1 MMLRAQLPGGRLL
14 PFVAGPV
21 LVAAVLAGTRG
32 GGVRP
37 SASPPWAGDEEAR
50 RREELEEESRAVQAR
65 LMTMHLLAV
74 EVAEGR
80 HGLLEAVAH
89 FRALHGEARTFHWDL
104 YRAYWKG
111 GSDEERHCREVIA
124 YATWATLDP
133 EKRRRD
139 AERLERELQEL
150 LRRGPLR
157 FPDVG
162 PLPAMG
168 EPSGPRRR

>member
-1 MMLRAQLPGGRLL
+1 MMLRAQLSGGRLL
-14 PFVAGPV
+14 PFVA
-21 LVAAVLAGTRG
+21 AAVLAGTRG

-37 SASPPWAGDEEAR
+37 SAAPPWVGDEEAR
-50 RREELEEESRAVQAR
+50 RQEEFEEESRAVQAR

-80 HGLLEAVAH
+80 LGLLEAAAH

-124 YATWATLDP
+124 YVIWATRDP

-139 AERLERELQEL
+139 AERLQRELQEL
-150 LRRGPLR
+150 LLRGPLR
-157 FPDVG
+157 LPEVG
-162 PLPAMG
+162 PLPALG
-168 EPSGPRRR
+168 EGSDGRPLR